1 VQEFD
6 INSGQM
12 RQSSPIPERYLP
24 DAAKRT
30 KGIQDNLAF
39 ASLTFNPTGT
49 IPASGEPIRLFT
61 ATESA
66 LMQDLDPP
74 SSEGTKSRFLHYLIV
89 ADHPS

>member
-12 RQSSPIPERYLP
+12 RQSYLYQNAIFP
-24 DAAKRT
+24 TLPTERT

-74 SSEGTKSRFLHYLIV
+74 SSEGTKSVSCTI
-89 ADHPS
+89 